1 MLTIEPNTRHSLLI
15 RLSDHDDQDAW
26 GEFLRTYEPV
36 LYRMARRRET
46 QDADARE
53 IVQEV
58 LLRVAQRIQKF
69 DLSKDGSFRGWLNR
83 TTRNVV
89 IDRFRRLRLR
99 ENGVGTDT
107 HHAMLLATPH
117 PATTDPNSPG
127 DEFDYEQR
135 LECFRM
141 AVGRVRPR
149 ISDQTWRAFVLT
161 ALQEQPAEKVAVEL
175 GISTGA
181 VYLARCRVMKL
192 LRETAE
198 QLRRDDQS

>member
-1 MLTIEPNTRHSLLI
+1 MTNAIGVVAHCSLIHRMLTIEPNTRHSLLI

-117 PATTDPNSPG
+117 PDSDAKYFSELAT
-127 DEFDYEQR
+127 
-135 LECFRM
+135 LE
-141 AVGRVRPR
+141 R
-149 ISDQTWRAFVLT
+149 I
-161 ALQEQPAEKVAVEL
+161 
-175 GISTGA
+175 G
-181 VYLARCRVMKL
+181 
-192 LRETAE
+192 
-198 QLRRDDQS
+198 